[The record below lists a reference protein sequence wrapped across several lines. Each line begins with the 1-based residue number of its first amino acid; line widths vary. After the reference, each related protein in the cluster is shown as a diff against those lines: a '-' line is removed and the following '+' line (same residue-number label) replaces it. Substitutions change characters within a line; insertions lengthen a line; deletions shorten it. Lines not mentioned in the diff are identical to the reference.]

1 MDSTNKQT
9 TPATTRPDSHAPAL
23 AACAPVLPSGYE
35 SQPAWTFSDGSGQ
48 GSYEFHRVYAPAK
61 PQPGRPSV
69 VISMLD
75 QERSYWGVTW
85 TVHGQGGATHP
96 AASWISFGDA
106 RKKKSSLTF
115 SDFSSATHMREDL
128 AALRR

>member
-1 MDSTNKQT
+1 MDRT
-9 TPATTRPDSHAPAL
+9 TTENRELTTAHTRGTAL
-23 AACAPVLPSGYE
+23 AACAPELPPGYE

-69 VISMLD
+69 VVGHLD
-75 QERSYWGVTW
+75 EERSYWGVTW
-85 TVHGQGGATHP
+85 TVQGHAGATHP
-96 AASWISFGDA
+96 AASWVSFADA
-106 RKKKSSLTF
+106 RKKQRGLTF
-115 SDFSSATHMREDL
+115 QQFSSATHMRQDL